1 MDDDLESLRRKRAEE
16 LQKKRD
22 QKLQGGVITITENQF
37 SDALRTNPRL
47 VIDFWAEWCG
57 PCRMVG
63 PAIES
68 LAQEFA
74 GEVAFGKCNTD
85 ENQRIAVN
93 LNISAIPTIMLFSNG
108 QLVDRV
114 IGAYPKDVLRSRI
127 ARAFNLGT

>member
-37 SDALRTNPRL
+37 QDALRTNPRL
-47 VIDFWAEWCG
+47 VVDFWAEWCG

-85 ENQRIAVN
+85 ENQRIATN